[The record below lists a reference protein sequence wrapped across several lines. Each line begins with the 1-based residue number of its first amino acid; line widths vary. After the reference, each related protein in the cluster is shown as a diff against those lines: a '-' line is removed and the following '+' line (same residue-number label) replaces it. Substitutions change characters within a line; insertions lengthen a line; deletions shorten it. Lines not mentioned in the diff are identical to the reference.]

1 VSRYPDFEYSKK
13 EVARAGEVIASGL
26 PWSEETE
33 ERIRH
38 AFRVAHGWRDSHAFP
53 MRSIRRSVLHHM
65 KEAGLIGL
73 TGARLKR
80 MPAIRGKLLRKKLAL
95 SQIQDLGGCRAIM
108 PDIRGVIDLTSALRM
123 NLRHSIW
130 RENNYIL
137 DPKDDGYRSHHLI
150 LSFNAKNS
158 IEEKFKGRRIELQIR
173 TKLQHA
179 WATTVEAVGLFRG
192 EGLKNHEGSPEW
204 LRLFALV
211 SAEFAEAEG
220 CPLPSTS
227 PDKHRRVTEIRH
239 LEAELK
245 AIDLLNHIRIGMHGT
260 DNVLAPGF
268 RPTHFLLRFDHVN
281 QRVIVDPYDIPRNA
295 AKSYDNA
302 EVLDNRKGDNSQT
315 VVLVEVDKVE
325 NLKAA
330 YPNYFGD
337 VEEFRRQL
345 IQITRDGGAT
355 EYAVSPRQRPK
366 TPLAPYGDLSWLRGS
381 GFGRGLGGR
390 SSRKR

>member
-1 VSRYPDFEYSKK
+1 
-13 EVARAGEVIASGL
+13 
-26 PWSEETE
+26 
-33 ERIRH
+33 
-38 AFRVAHGWRDSHAFP
+38 
-53 MRSIRRSVLHHM
+53 M
-65 KEAGLIGL
+65 KEAGLYGL

-80 MPAIRGKLLRKKLAL
+80 MPAIRGKLLRKRLTL

-108 PDIRGVIDLTSALRM
+108 PDIQSVHELNDALKK
-123 NLRHSIW
+123 NLRHNIW
-130 RENNYIL
+130 REDNYIL
-137 DPKDDGYRSHHLI
+137 EPKEDGYRSHHLI
-150 LSFNAKNS
+150 LSFNSKNS

-220 CPLPSTS
+220 CPLPPTS
-227 PDKHRRVTEIRH
+227 LDKQSRVSEIRR
-239 LEAELK
+239 LETELR
-245 AIDLLNHIRIGMHGT
+245 AVELLDHIRIGMHGT

-268 RPTHFLLRFDHVN
+268 RPTHFLLRFDHAQQKVL
-281 QRVIVDPYDIPRNA
+281 VDPYDIPRNA

-302 EVLDNRKGDNSQT
+302 EVLDNRQGNNSQT

-325 NLKAA
+325 NLKTA

-345 IQITRDGGAT
+345 LQITRDGGAT
-355 EYAVSPRQRPK
+355 EYAISSRQRAK
-366 TPLAPYGDLSWLRGS
+366 TPLAPYGDLSWLRRS
-381 GFGRGLGGR
+381 GFGRVRGGG
-390 SSRKR
+390 SGQKR